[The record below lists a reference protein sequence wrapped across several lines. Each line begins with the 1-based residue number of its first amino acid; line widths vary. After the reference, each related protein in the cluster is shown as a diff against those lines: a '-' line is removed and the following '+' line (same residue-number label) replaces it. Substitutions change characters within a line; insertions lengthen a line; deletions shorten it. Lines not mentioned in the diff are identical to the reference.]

1 MDQIEQLLSKFKDFN
16 ASELHLEASQK
27 PYFATSSGVREIS
40 SNPIQH
46 KDIVQLISP
55 ILTPAAK
62 SELIEKPATEFQY
75 RSASGTY
82 QVSIKK
88 SSLGFNV
95 IIRPLG
101 GTPAGTTSVPA
112 ATQPVA
118 NVRQNSFNPAPV
130 PTPIPQTAGTSNY
143 SSMQATQQ
151 YAVQQ
156 NPTQPQPAPIPQ
168 QTQPV
173 QPFRQSSP
181 TNAPTPISP
190 FNSPAPNH
198 SPSPQQ
204 RQKANQTPEI
214 DKYFEE
220 MVRMKASDLHLST
233 GMPPMVRQ
241 DGEMKTLEHPVL
253 RSEDTERL
261 LYEIM
266 PERNKE
272 EFNRRHD
279 TDFAYEIRD
288 IGRFRSNIFM
298 DRKGWGAVF
307 RVIPTKILTAE
318 DLKLSK
324 PILDLCFLSK
334 GLVVVTGP
342 TGSGKST
349 TLAAMV
355 DFLNRHRRDHIIT
368 IEDPIEFVHENK
380 GCLVNQREV
389 HNHTDSFKDAL
400 RAALR
405 EDPDIVLVGEMR
417 DLETIAIAIETAE
430 TGHLVFGT
438 LHTTTAAS
446 TIDRII
452 DQFPTDR
459 QSQIRTML
467 SESLK
472 GVVAQTLLKKKGGG
486 RVAALEVLLV
496 TPAVSNLIREGK
508 TFQIPSIMQTSKNLG
523 MVTLND
529 ALFEHVKNGLVSAE
543 DAYVKAVDKTSF
555 KELCKRAN
563 IELGF

>member
-1 MDQIEQLLSKFKDFN
+1 
-16 ASELHLEASQK
+16 
-27 PYFATSSGVREIS
+27 
-40 SNPIQH
+40 
-46 KDIVQLISP
+46 
-55 ILTPAAK
+55 
-62 SELIEKPATEFQY
+62 LIEKPGTEFQY
-75 RSASGTY
+75 RGQSGTY

-101 GTPAGTTSVPA
+101 GTPTGASSSPMP
-112 ATQPVA
+112 TQPVA
-118 NVRQNSFNPAPV
+118 PIPPRPNSF
-130 PTPIPQTAGTSNY
+130 TPSGGTAAY
-143 SSMQATQQ
+143 STMQPTQQ
-151 YAVQQ
+151 YPAQQ
-156 NPTQPQPAPIPQ
+156 NATQMQPPPVPQ

-173 QPFRQSSP
+173 QPIRQAPP
-181 TNAPTPISP
+181 TNVAPQHAYAPI
-190 FNSPAPNH
+190 PAP
-198 SPSPQQ
+198 SSVPPQPNPAMS
-204 RQKANQTPEI
+204 RPRNGVVPEI
-214 DKYFEE
+214 DKFFEE

-233 GMPPMVRQ
+233 GMPPMVRH
-241 DGEMKTLEHPVL
+241 DGEMKTLDHPVL

-261 LYEIM
+261 LQEIM
-266 PERNKE
+266 PQRNKE

-288 IGRFRSNIFM
+288 LGRFRSNIFM

-349 TLAAMV
+349 TLAAMM
-355 DFLNRHRRDHIIT
+355 DFLNRYRKDHVIT

-405 EDPDIVLVGEMR
+405 EDPDIILVGEMR

-486 RVAALEVLLV
+486 RIAALEILLV
-496 TPAVSNLIREGK
+496 TPAISNLIREGK
-508 TFQIPSIMQTSKNLG
+508 TFQIPSVMQTSKNLG

-529 ALFEHVKNGLVSAE
+529 ALFEHVKNGLVTAD

-555 KELCKRAN
+555 RELCKRAN
-563 IELGF
+563 IELSL